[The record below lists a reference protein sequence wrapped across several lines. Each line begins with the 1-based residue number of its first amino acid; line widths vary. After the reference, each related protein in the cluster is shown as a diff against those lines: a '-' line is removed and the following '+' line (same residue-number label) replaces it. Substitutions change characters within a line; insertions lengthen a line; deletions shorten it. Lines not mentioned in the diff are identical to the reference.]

1 MKEPN
6 LSSSSTHKLDVF
18 SYVVIGLIVFFGIG
32 FFLDIIFVIKLGGFI
47 PLDFLKIII
56 FLAVVLALHLSIRLS
71 SLKLTIFLFIL
82 LAILSVFG
90 TLIAQNASRPEYV
103 QRYGIGLYKVLDFF
117 NLFDMYHSWWFSVI
131 LLLLVINLIA
141 CSINRLPGV
150 LRQISRTR
158 TGLEDSMLRALPYVD
173 RIQTR
178 GKGETKIEQDI
189 QFLLKKRFGNSV
201 RFEAGSNITFFSEK
215 GRFSR
220 LGVYIAHLSL
230 LFILTGGLIGSLYGF
245 KGRVEILEGETV
257 DRVFLRASD
266 GEIPKALDFSVRCD
280 DFNIS
285 YYDVPGKEKHVKEYS
300 SQVTILE
307 NGKEVLKK
315 TIQVNHPLHYKGLAF
330 YQANYGTVHDI
341 TLGIQWKNKKQKATV
356 KAPEGA
362 TVPVPNSNDFIRILQ
377 YALQVH
383 NFGEG
388 VQVAL
393 FKPNQ
398 EPRPFWLL
406 KAFPKFDEQRKDD
419 FVLTFEGDSPREY
432 TGLSVTKDPGVW
444 VVWIGCGLMI
454 FGLIVSFFFSHQKV
468 WVRIPRGP
476 EGEIVLAGSANK
488 NRVGFEKTFGGL
500 VDGVRKKSS
509 ESGVRS

>member
-1 MKEPN
+1 MKETKDAVN
-6 LSSSSTHKLDVF
+6 VKEDKFLTLFYD
-18 SYVVIGLIVFFGIG
+18 FF
-32 FFLDIIFVIKLGGFI
+32 
-47 PLDFLKIII
+47 
-56 FLAVVLALHLSIRLS
+56 R
-71 SLKLTIFLFIL
+71 SLKLTIALLIL
-82 LAILSVFG
+82 LASLSIIG
-90 TLIAQNASRPEYV
+90 TLIAQNAARAEYI
-103 QRYGIGLYKVLDFF
+103 QRYGIGLYEVLNFF
-117 NLFDMYHSWWFSVI
+117 NLFDMYHSWWFSAI
-131 LLLLVINLIA
+131 LLLLVINLIT
-141 CSINRLPGV
+141 CSVHRLPGIFS
-150 LRQISRTR
+150 QISR
-158 TGLEDSMLRALPYVD
+158 GSGELEDRMLKAIPYVEKMK
-173 RIQTR
+173 IPNP
-178 GKGETKIEQDI
+178 TKKEESIRSS
-189 QFLLKKRFGNSV
+189 LKKWFRNWG
-201 RFEAGSNITFFSEK
+201 RIETEKTITLFAEK
-215 GRFSR
+215 GRLSR
-220 LGVYIAHLSL
+220 LGVPITHVS
-230 LFILTGGLIGSLYGF
+230 ILIILIGGIVGSLYGF

-266 GEIPKALDFSVRCD
+266 AEISKALDFSVRCD

-341 TLGIQWKNKKQKATV
+341 TLGIQWKNRKQKATV

-362 TVPVPNSNDFIRILQ
+362 TVPIPNSNDFIRILQ
-377 YALQVH
+377 YAPQVH
-383 NFGEG
+383 TFGEG
-388 VQVAL
+388 VQVVL

-406 KAFPKFDEQRKDD
+406 KAFPKFDEQRKDE

-454 FGLIVSFFFSHQKV
+454 FGLIISFFFSHQKV
-468 WVRIPRGP
+468 WVRIPRGS

-488 NRVGFEKTFGGL
+488 NRVGFEKTFGEL